1 MMTKNILFVPFTFL
15 FLFSGVGCLVDSDS
29 SEPAE
34 GATQD
39 QAHEQ
44 TSQTLNEAP
53 IREVGDDDTDEL
65 SPAEPTKPPGGGC
78 FCPAPAGDT
87 ITVDHCKYCSFLNC
101 TRNFCK
107 HQPAGGGTP
116 VKSRCQW

>member
-1 MMTKNILFVPFTFL
+1 MTKNILFVPFTFL
-15 FLFSGVGCLVDSDS
+15 FLFSGAACLVDSEL

-34 GATQD
+34 GATLD

-44 TSQTLNEAP
+44 TSQSLNKAP
-53 IREVGDDDTDEL
+53 IREFGDDETDEL
-65 SPAEPTKPPGGGC
+65 APAEPTKPPGMAC

-87 ITVDHCKYCSFLNC
+87 ITANPCKHCSFLNC
-101 TRNFCK
+101 SRNFCK
-107 HQPAGGGTP
+107 HWPAGGGAL